1 MAQPSSNDSCSSSFS
16 SFTTPSSN
24 TLSLNVG
31 GVLFS
36 TTTSTLSTI
45 HSEKDENHLLA
56 QLVST
61 IHLNQPQESTPHTI
75 QVHPIFIDRD
85 PTHFRYILNYL
96 RNGINVVLPSH
107 DSHMMEELFVEAK
120 YYRLNSLADLLS
132 SLMSQH
138 RTCTDEYLTIDVNN
152 TYGEYLCI
160 GPEIAYQFMKGK
172 GLVKVPNGL
181 EMKRNVKFCGK
192 WEIEW
197 THIKELLEMLSQ
209 IGFELV
215 STILESRKSGKFE
228 NKLVF
233 KRKTSHQNG
242 N

>member
-1 MAQPSSNDSCSSSFS
+1 MAQSCSSSQTIS
-16 SFTTPSSN
+16 I
-24 TLSLNVG
+24 NVG
-31 GVLFS
+31 GIVFS
-36 TTTSTLSTI
+36 TSSSTLSTI
-45 HSEKDENHLLA
+45 HSEKDEHHFLA
-56 QLVST
+56 ELVSN
-61 IHLNQPQESTPHTI
+61 HFNSQEASSNSSLQNNTTPLL
-75 QVHPIFIDRD
+75 FIDRD
-85 PTHFRYILNYL
+85 PTHFRYVLNYL

-107 DSHMMEELFVEAK
+107 DPHAMEELFMEAK

-172 GLVKVPNGL
+172 GLVKVNGL

-197 THIKELLEMLSQ
+197 THIKQLLEILSQ
-209 IGFELV
+209 IGFELI
-215 STILESRKSGKFE
+215 STILESRKNGKFE
-228 NKLVF
+228 NKLIF
-233 KRKTSHQNG
+233 KRKTSDQNG